1 MSRKLIWAQDV
12 NGLIGIDNAL
22 PWDIPEDLEFFK
34 SSTRGQPVVMGLNTW
49 ISLPKQPLPD
59 RRNIVVTSRP
69 DLVRGAETVSSMEHT
84 LPGDCWIIGGASI
97 YQQALDDPR
106 LSEAISVTTVLTEIP
121 TEGANSLK
129 YAPPI
134 DLEQFQAAYR
144 GAKILDPASKLTYY
158 RTFYTRRH

>member
-1 MSRKLIWAQDV
+1 MSRKLIWAQDL

-34 SSTRGQPVVMGLNTW
+34 SSTRGLPVVMGLNTW
-49 ISLPKQPLPD
+49 ISLPRKPLPH
-59 RRNIVVTSRP
+59 RRNIVVTSHP
-69 DLVRGAETVSSMEHT
+69 DLVRDVEVVTSLEHS

-106 LSEAISVTTVLTEIP
+106 LSAAISVTTVLTEID
-121 TEGANSLK
+121 TEGAGSLS
-129 YAPPI
+129 YAPTI
-134 DLEQFQAAYR
+134 DPEQFQAAYR
-144 GAKILDPASKLTYY
+144 GAKIMDPVSKLTYY